1 MEENK
6 QQSPLTPPDAASEPE
21 LVDNAQSQQVQPTDV
36 LGIISIVMAFAG
48 MQIVGIILA
57 VIGMKKAKQEGYSV
71 TLSKVGLILN
81 IVFLLLFLL
90 FIAFFIFLAI
100 ASS

>member
-1 MEENK
+1 MSEENQ
-6 QQSPLTPPDAASEPE
+6 QQSPHQAPVPDVVNNPQGRQTE
-21 LVDNAQSQQVQPTDV
+21 PTDI

-48 MQIVGIILA
+48 MQIVGIILG
-57 VIGMKKAKQEGYSV
+57 VIGMKKAKQEGYPV

-81 IVFLLLFLL
+81 IAFILVFIPLIVFFVFL
-90 FIAFFIFLAI
+90 AF